1 MSAAAFHQSITPMP
15 NDSDPQSIAELL
27 RALDDVREAA
37 KRVDRDYPPATEG
50 RESAPGENEPEEEL

>member
-1 MSAAAFHQSITPMP
+1 MP

-37 KRVDRDYPPATEG
+37 KRVDRDYPPAPEK
-50 RESAPGENEPEEEL
+50 REPGGGAHEPPPEKNVGERG

>member
-1 MSAAAFHQSITPMP
+1 MP

-37 KRVDRDYPPATEG
+37 KRVDRDYPPA
-50 RESAPGENEPEEEL
+50 REKREPSDGTHEPPPEKNVGERG

>member
-1 MSAAAFHQSITPMP
+1 MP

-37 KRVDRDYPPATEG
+37 LRVDRDYPPTPETREPSEG
-50 RESAPGENEPEEEL
+50 AHEPPSDKNVGERG

>member
-1 MSAAAFHQSITPMP
+1 MP

-37 KRVDRDYPPATEG
+37 ERVDRDYPRATEK
-50 RESAPGENEPEEEL
+50 REPADGVHEPPPEKNIDERG